1 MQSNRALIVALTFAT
16 ALNGLATWAPCV
28 AAADLPTQVSVTDH
42 VVGTGKQL
50 RRGTFA
56 VLHYKGW
63 IYDAGAVDGKG
74 AQIIDTRSRGSTL
87 SYVYGYGRALRGL
100 ERGME
105 GMQEGGKRTIV
116 VPPKLAYDEIKHR
129 SPPEVPPGSALI
141 FEVELLEVV
150 PQAAPPDQ

>member
-1 MQSNRALIVALTFAT
+1 MQSISKLAVVLTVIA
-16 ALNGLATWAPCV
+16 GLHWSAVSAQNPD
-28 AAADLPTQVSVTDH
+28 AGNLPTQLSVTDH
-42 VVGTGKQL
+42 VVGTGKQVQ
-50 RRGTFA
+50 RGVFV

-63 IYDAGAVDGKG
+63 IYDAAAPDGKG
-74 AQIIDTRSRGSTL
+74 AQIIDTRSRGRTL

-105 GMQEGGKRTIV
+105 GMKEGGRRTIV
-116 VPPKLAYDEIKHR
+116 VPPKLAYDEIKYR
-129 SPPEVPPGSALI
+129 SPPEVPPGSALV